1 MKSFYIDIRVNGGW
15 KCVEVVECFTYKQ
28 ALLQAEV
35 YGTEHNIPI
44 DGMRVST
51 DESNRRSILCTE

>member
-15 KCVEVVECFTYKQ
+15 KCVDVLELHTYKQ
-28 ALLQAEV
+28 ALVSAEL
-35 YGTEHNIPI
+35 YASNNNIPI
-44 DGMRVST
+44 DAIRVST